1 MCAIALG
8 SMECGDKMT
17 SDTSALIK
25 SDLFRYGGKTDFRTF
40 IMAFLQKPGFRYC
53 YFLRKT
59 RAYQERSGML
69 AKLAY
74 WSNRLLLNRYR
85 YRYGFE
91 ISHRT
96 NIGPGLYIG
105 HFGGVVLSPRAVIGM
120 NVNIAQ
126 GVTIGQTNR
135 GRKAG
140 APVIGDRVWI
150 GAHALVVGGIRVG
163 NDALIGPGAYV
174 NFDVPERAVVIGN
187 PGKIVSFA
195 GTEGYV
201 ENTVEGPLESLRE
214 SQVSLT

>member
-1 MCAIALG
+1 
-8 SMECGDKMT
+8 MT
-17 SDTSALIK
+17 FNTSALIK
-25 SDLFRYGGKTDFRTF
+25 SDLFRYTGRADFRTLV
-40 IMAFLQKPGFRYC
+40 MSFLQKPGFRYS
-53 YFLRKT
+53 FLLRKT
-59 RAYQERSGML
+59 LACRESKGML
-69 AKLAY
+69 ATIAFVFY
-74 WSNRLLLNRYR
+74 RLLLNRYR
-85 YRYGFE
+85 FRYGFE
-91 ISHRT
+91 ISYRT
-96 NIGPGLYIG
+96 SIGPGLYLG
-105 HFGGVVLSPRAVIGM
+105 HFGGVVISTRAVIGR

-150 GAHALVVGGIRVG
+150 GAHALVVGGIHIA

-201 ENTVEGPLESLRE
+201 ENTVDEALESTRD
-214 SQVSLT
+214 SQVELA